1 MTKVYVFHGHKSR
14 FANTAFSTLAAAEQW
29 IAKHALTGLVTAYEV
44 DSPAFDRNLA
54 ARSLPRATLDAIAR
68 GDDIAQMAERYVDGS
83 DHYHFVYGHGESS
96 PGFQEAMKRWEQ
108 RNQ

>member
-1 MTKVYVFHGHKSR
+1 MTKVYIFHGDKSR
-14 FANTAFSTLAAAEQW
+14 FANAVFSTLDAAEQW
-29 IAKHALTGLVTAYEV
+29 IGKHALTGLVTAYEL

-54 ARSLPRATLDAIAR
+54 ARSLPRGTLDAIAR

-83 DHYHFVYGHGESS
+83 EHYHFVYGHGESS